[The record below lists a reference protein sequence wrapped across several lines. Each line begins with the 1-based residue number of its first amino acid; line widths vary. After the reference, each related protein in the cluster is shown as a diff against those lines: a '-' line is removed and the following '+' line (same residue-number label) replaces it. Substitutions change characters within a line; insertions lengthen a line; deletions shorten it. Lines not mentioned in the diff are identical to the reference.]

1 MWGNVKVEAGE
12 RCLSLEVHEARMPPL
27 PLEEAHPVELFPSL
41 RIT

>member
-1 MWGNVKVEAGE
+1 MRGNVKVEAGE

-27 PLEEAHPVELFPSL
+27 PLEMAHPVELFPSL